1 MNTASVAVS
10 LIFFLTIILI
20 VKRQTIP
27 LTIPFIG
34 GKKIDYWVASLIGAF
49 LILIFGLISPIDVW
63 SSIIGT
69 QEYRPIGILILFLSL
84 AFMAF
89 ALDTTGFFEYWALKA
104 LKAANGSG
112 IKLFF
117 FFYVVVSGLTVIT
130 SNDVVILVMTP
141 FIYYSVKNA
150 KLNLVPFLIAE
161 FFAANTWS
169 MMLLTG
175 NPTNIIVAESFR
187 LEFIEYLRWMFLPA
201 IVGGIVNLSILYMIF
216 RKDIKKKY
224 SLELKEPGIRDTP
237 GAIFV
242 FSFLAMC
249 LLGLAFATYIG
260 WQLWMI
266 SLCFA
271 FLCGIFMLF
280 SPFESTKNEI
290 EKQIPK
296 KERIRESGS
305 AIAAKRIPWGIGPFI
320 LSLFVLVEALK
331 VQGIIDLFASTLFH
345 AVGNSPVMG
354 VFVTGFGSVFSC
366 NLINNIPMT
375 ITFVKIL
382 QNPLFM
388 TMQNVEGLWYALCM
402 GSNLGANITPIGAL
416 AGIMWLSILRGKGG
430 EEINERAIT
439 KKFIKYGIFTTI
451 LVTLV
456 SSAVLALEVL
466 AGW

>member
-1 MNTASVAVS
+1 MNTASIAVS
-10 LIFFLTIILI
+10 LIFVATIILI
-20 VKRQTIP
+20 VKRPTIP
-27 LTIPFIG
+27 LTIPIIG
-34 GKKIDYWVASLIGAF
+34 GKKINYWIASLIGAI
-49 LILIFGLISPIDVW
+49 LIRIFGLISPIDVW
-63 SSIIGT
+63 SSIIGK

-117 FFYVVVSGLTVIT
+117 FFYVVVSGLTIIT

-201 IVGGIVNLSILYMIF
+201 IVGGIVNLSIIYTIF
-216 RKDIKKKY
+216 RKDIKNY
-224 SLELKEPGIRDTP
+224 SLELKEPEIRNTP

-266 SLCFA
+266 SLGFA
-271 FLCGIFMLF
+271 LLCGIFMLF
-280 SPFESTKNEI
+280 SPFESPKNEI
-290 EKQIPK
+290 EKQISK
-296 KERIRESGS
+296 KERIRESGI
-305 AIAAKRIPWGIGPFI
+305 AIAVKRIPWGIAPYI

-331 VQGIIDLFASTLFH
+331 VQGIIDIFASTLFH
-345 AVGNSPVMG
+345 AAGNNLVMG
-354 VFVTGFGSVFSC
+354 VFITGFGSVFSC

-388 TMQNVEGLWYALCM
+388 TMQNVEGLRYALCM
-402 GSNLGANITPIGAL
+402 GSNLGANITPLGAL

-430 EEINERAIT
+430 EEIERDIT

-456 SSAVLALEVL
+456 SSTMLAIEVL
-466 AGW
+466 VGW